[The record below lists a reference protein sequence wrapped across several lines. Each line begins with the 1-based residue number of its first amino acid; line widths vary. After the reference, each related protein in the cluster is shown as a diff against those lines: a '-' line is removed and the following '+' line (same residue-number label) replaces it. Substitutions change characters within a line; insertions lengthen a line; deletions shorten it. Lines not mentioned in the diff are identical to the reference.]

1 MKKKLLTLAV
11 ILSLSI
17 FSTTTFGQDDSG
29 GYSGGE
35 GGSNPPDEGGTGVT
49 IPTQPTA
56 VHFTRNNGDGTCGGL
71 AQIRM
76 YYTIAPTVQ
85 PELTQIYYQ
94 GEQLYSNFSPVKGN
108 IVDFATKGYVSFCL
122 STDNIPPAI
131 KLTLTY
137 KPGGTNQPIVQIS
150 GTD

>member
-1 MKKKLLTLAV
+1 MKQKLMAGLIVLSFLV
-11 ILSLSI
+11 ISNI
-17 FSTTTFGQDDSG
+17 TFAQADSG
-29 GYSGGE
+29 GSAGG
-35 GGSNPPDEGGTGVT
+35 GGGTPPDGSGTIVT
-49 IPTQPTA
+49 PQPLPF
-56 VHFTRNNGDGTCGGL
+56 HFTRNNGDGTCGGQ

-76 YYTIAPTVQ
+76 YYTTAPTVQ

-94 GEQLYSNFSPVKGN
+94 DQPLYSNFTPVKGN
-108 IVDFATKGYVSFCL
+108 IADFASKGYVSYCL

-137 KPGGTNQPIVQIS
+137 KPGGTNQPVAEIS

>member
-1 MKKKLLTLAV
+1 MKKNLLTMAV

-17 FSTTTFGQDDSG
+17 FSTTTFAQDDSG

-35 GGSNPPDEGGTGVT
+35 GGSNPPDEGGTVT
-49 IPTQPTA
+49 VPPQPTA

-76 YYTIAPTVQ
+76 YYTVAPTVQ

-94 GEQLYSNFSPVKGN
+94 EAPLYSNFTPVKGN
-108 IVDFATKGYVSFCL
+108 IAGF
-122 STDNIPPAI
+122 
-131 KLTLTY
+131 
-137 KPGGTNQPIVQIS
+137 
-150 GTD
+150 

>member
-1 MKKKLLTLAV
+1 MKKNLLTMAV
-11 ILSLSI
+11 ILSLSV
-17 FSTTTFGQDDSG
+17 FSTTTFAQEDSG
-29 GYSGGE
+29 GYSDGSGGT
-35 GGSNPPDEGGTGVT
+35 NPPDAVVNV
-49 IPTQPTA
+49 PAQPTTI
-56 VHFTRNNGDGTCGGL
+56 HFTRNNGDGTCGGA

-76 YYTIAPTVQ
+76 YYTTAPTVQ

-94 GEQLYSNFSPVKGN
+94 GEPLYSNFTPVKGN
-108 IVDFATKGYVSFCL
+108 ITGFASTGYVSFCL

-137 KPGGTNQPIVQIS
+137 KPGGTNQPAAQIS